1 MKKLFLVA
9 GLCTVVTGAWAQ
21 QFQYR
26 ISTIAGGAPPLTPF
40 PAFNSSIGAPVATAT
55 DSSGN
60 PYFVGLN
67 CVFRVDQTFNLN
79 LVAGN
84 STTGYSG
91 DGGPA
96 KNAQLN
102 GPTAITLDAAG
113 NLYIADASNYRV
125 RRVSPTGI
133 ITTVAGNGTQ
143 GYSGDNGSATKAQ
156 LNGLAGIAVDGNG
169 NLYFSDKVG
178 SWIRKVSPAGIITT
192 IAGTGSNGYSGDNVP
207 ALGAQ
212 LYNPT
217 GIAVDG
223 SGNVYIADSNNFR
236 IRMISAGGTITTVA
250 GSGAEGYFGD
260 GGQAVNARFNG
271 LAGIAVDGAGDL
283 FIADTFN
290 ARIREVG
297 TNGVIN
303 TVAGSGSP
311 GFTGDGAQAI
321 LATMNNPVGVAVDG
335 SGNIF
340 IVDRNNYRIR
350 KVAHGGV
357 MGTLAGNGI
366 QSYSGDGGP
375 ATAAQMSQ
383 PTAVAVDGSGNVYV
397 ADTTNSVV
405 RVIAPAG
412 VITTLAGTGIA
423 GFSGDS
429 GQAIGAQLNRPSGV
443 AVDSA
448 GNVYIADTLNS
459 RIRKILPSGVI
470 TTVAGGGSAAGEGV
484 PATNAVLSLPQGV
497 AVDPAG
503 NLFISDT
510 GTARIREVSAA
521 DGTISTVAGN
531 GTPGYSGDAGP
542 ATSAQL
548 NSPFGIAVDAGDNIV
563 IADSGNNVIRKV
575 SGGNISTIAGNGI
588 AGYSGDGGQ
597 GVNAQLATPY
607 AVALDI
613 SDNIYVAD
621 YGNSRIREVTT
632 GGTISTVTGTGTAGY
647 SGDGGPAVTAQ
658 VNTPTGVAVDGSG
671 NVYVVDS
678 GNGLVRKL
686 LHTFQLIMTGAVL
699 DAASESA
706 SSVSPGQ
713 IMVIYGAGLGP
724 ATLVENQPVNGVFG
738 TQVAGT
744 TVAFNGQPGPMIYTS
759 ATQVAAI
766 APYNVSFSPN
776 AQVTVSYQN
785 QTSTAI
791 TLPVAASAPAFFTA
805 NQSGAGQAA
814 VLNPDGT
821 PNDATHPA
829 AIGSYIAMFAT
840 GEGQTSPAGVDGK
853 LALTT
858 PYPAPLLQVKVFVGG
873 AQANVVYAAT
883 APTEVAGLFQVNI
896 QIPAG
901 VQPGGYVP
909 VVLQVGNNS
918 TVSGAVWIAVSAN

>member
-1 MKKLFLVA
+1 MKKLLLVV

-21 QFQYR
+21 QFR

-40 PAFNSSIGAPVATAT
+40 PAFNSSIGAPVAVAT
-55 DSSGN
+55 DTSGN
-60 PYFVGLN
+60 AYFVSLN
-67 CVFRVDQTFNLN
+67 CVFKVDQTFNLN
-79 LVAGN
+79 VVAGN
-84 STTGYSG
+84 STAGYSG

-96 KNAQLN
+96 TKAQLN
-102 GPTAITLDAAG
+102 GPTAIAVDTAG
-113 NLYIADASNYRV
+113 NVYIADAANYRV

-143 GYSGDNGSATKAQ
+143 GYSGDNGPATKAQ

-169 NLYFSDKVG
+169 NLYFPDKVG
-178 SWIRKVSPAGIITT
+178 SWVRKVTVAGIITT
-192 IAGTGSNGYSGDNVP
+192 IAGTGSNGYNGDNV
-207 ALGAQ
+207 AAARAQ
-212 LYNPT
+212 LYGPN

-236 IRMISAGGTITTVA
+236 IRMISTAGMITTVA
-250 GSGAEGYFGD
+250 GSGAEGFFGD
-260 GGQAVNARFNG
+260 GGLAVSAKFNG
-271 LAGIAVDGAGDL
+271 LSGIAVDGAGDL

-290 ARIREVG
+290 ARIREV

-303 TVAGSGSP
+303 TVVGT
-311 GFTGDGAQAI
+311 GFLGFGGDGKQAI
-321 LATMNNPVGVAVDG
+321 LATMNSPVGVAVDS
-335 SGNIF
+335 SGDIF
-340 IVDRNNYRIR
+340 IADRNNYRIR
-350 KVAHGGV
+350 KVAAGGV

-366 QSYSGDGGP
+366 QSYSGDNGP
-375 ATAAQMSQ
+375 ATAAQMNQ
-383 PTAVAVDGSGNVYV
+383 PAGMAVDGSGNVFV
-397 ADTTNSVV
+397 ADTANSVV
-405 RVIAPAG
+405 RVISPGG
-412 VITTLAGTGIA
+412 VITTFAGTGIA
-423 GFSGDS
+423 GFSGDT
-429 GQAIGAQLNRPSGV
+429 GQAFGAQLNSPSAV
-443 AVDSA
+443 AVDA
-448 GNVYIADTLNS
+448 GGNVYIADTLNS
-459 RIRKILPSGVI
+459 RIRKVLPSGVI
-470 TTVAGGGSAAGEGV
+470 TTVAGGGSALGDGG
-484 PATNAVLSLPQGV
+484 PATSAVLSLPHGV

-531 GTPGYSGDAGP
+531 GTVGYSGDAGP

-548 NSPFGIAVDAGDNIV
+548 NSPFGIAVDAADNV
-563 IADSGNNVIRKV
+563 FIADSGNNVIRRV
-575 SGGNISTIAGNGI
+575 SGGTIATIAGNGI

-597 GVNAQLATPY
+597 GINARLTTPY
-607 AVALDI
+607 AVAQDI
-613 SDNIYVAD
+613 SGNVYVAD
-621 YGNSRIREVTT
+621 YANSRIREVTT
-632 GGTISTVTGTGTAGY
+632 DGTISTITGNGRAGY

-658 VNTPTGVAVDGSG
+658 VNTPAGVAFDGQG
-671 NVYVVDS
+671 NVYVADS

-686 LHTFQLIMTGAVL
+686 LRTFQLIMTGAVL
-699 DAASESA
+699 DAASESVT
-706 SSVSPGQ
+706 SVSPGQ

-724 ATLVENQPVNGVFG
+724 STLVENQPVNGVFG

-744 TVAFNGQPGPMIYTS
+744 TVSFNGLPAPLIYTS

-766 APYNVSFSPN
+766 VPYNVSFSPN

-814 VLNPDGT
+814 VLDPDGT
-821 PNDATHPA
+821 PNDAAHPA
-829 AIGSYIAMFAT
+829 PIGSYIAMFAT
-840 GEGQTSPAGVDGK
+840 GEGQTSPASVDGQ
-853 LALTT
+853 LALNK
-858 PYPAPLLQVKVFVGG
+858 PYPAPLLPVKVFVGG
-873 AQANVVYAAT
+873 VEATNIVYAAT

-896 QIPAG
+896 QIPPG

-909 VVLQVGNNS
+909 VVFQVGNNS